1 MARLVVF
8 SVGSLCIAL
17 AAAAGLAGY
26 TAAQLPD
33 TRVVVVSG
41 PAPGNWQAKL
51 MSAALAPRP
60 RITGCAARGKP
71 GA

>member
-26 TAAQLPD
+26 TAARLPD
-33 TRVVVVSG
+33 ARVVVMSA
-41 PAPGNWQAKL
+41 APGNWQAKL

-60 RITGCAARGKP
+60 RITGCAGRGKP